1 MKRFAQN
8 NSVESEES
16 IIEECDYFGINYE
29 YEMKQLR
36 EKEKKQTKDDTESLE
51 EEFKDDINLYSQGL
65 SGLSREEINE
75 KYKALG
81 IKINI
86 DFSRTDIK
94 KVASDVSAREVQS
107 SKSRLNKDYN
117 AVINPE
123 VENKTLNE

>member
-51 EEFKDDINLYSQGL
+51 EQFKDDINLYSQGL
-65 SGLSREEINE
+65 SALSREEINT
-75 KYKALG
+75 KYKAIG

-86 DFSRTDIK
+86 SFSRTDLK
-94 KVASDVSAREVQS
+94 NVASDVSAREVQS
-107 SKSRLNKDYN
+107 SQSKLKQDYKE
-117 AVINPE
+117 IDNPE
-123 VENKTLNE
+123 QETNKTLD